1 MRDYKQRAKW
11 FRSTAGLLV
20 WLLVLVDP
28 SDFVAVVSLRSRYQ
42 QYNVIIMK
50 MTKIIRRIKTQIN
63 WTDPSQACVDPTEQ
77 TQWTLK
83 YHLYP
88 AQFSILFFVWFYCC
102 CLCLIQVNSRY
113 ISEYQ
118 KRWVRLNQLL
128 WFGEEFTGYR
138 WTVWLLSNDVWT
150 YVNCKWITSWKHASY
165 ETVIETCYIGADLFK
180 WHRDCIISAVLLCL
194 TFYQAFW
201 KSRILLSSVLCA
213 AAVFIHISI
222 MLKKFLSC
230 LCTDC

>member
-1 MRDYKQRAKW
+1 MC
-11 FRSTAGLLV
+11 RS
-20 WLLVLVDP
+20 
-28 SDFVAVVSLRSRYQ
+28 
-42 QYNVIIMK
+42 
-50 MTKIIRRIKTQIN
+50 N
-63 WTDPSQACVDPTEQ
+63 WTDTVNAKISLIPSTIFNFVFCLV
-77 TQWTLK
+77 L
-83 YHLYP
+83 LLLFMFNSG
-88 AQFSILFFVWFYCC
+88 QFKIYF
-102 CLCLIQVNSRY
+102 R
-113 ISEYQ
+113 ISKKDE
-118 KRWVRLNQLL
+118 WMVRLNQLL
-128 WFGEEFTGYR
+128 WFGEEFPGYR